1 MTTDPIGALTAG
13 YPVLIE
19 IPVAWGDMDAFQH
32 VNNTV
37 YFRWLESGRI
47 AYFTRMDVPGFRDL
61 SGVGP
66 ILASAQCRYRLPL
79 TFPDS
84 VTVATRV
91 AGLEADRMTMEQL
104 VISHRHAKVAAS
116 GSSVVVTY
124 DYRAGQKSPVPEQVR
139 LRIAGIE
146 GKLPPQA

>member
-1 MTTDPIGALTAG
+1 VTTDPIAELTAG

-91 AGLEADRMTMEQL
+91 ATVEEDRMTMEQL
-104 VISHRHAKVAAS
+104 IISHRHAKIAAIGS
-116 GSSVVVTY
+116 GVVVTY
-124 DYRAGQKSPVPEQVR
+124 DYVAGRKATLPELVRARVGE
-139 LRIAGIE
+139 IE
-146 GKLPPQA
+146 GARGSL